1 MDLQK
6 RVTCGLAQRPAT
18 GDWLI
23 SYGYATSKHGGI
35 NMATRL
41 ADFPCSPSATLLS
54 WPAYPKAVPPHLLGD
69 PFGDF
74 PLSSLDPQLPEG
86 KDDAY

>member
-1 MDLQK
+1 
-6 RVTCGLAQRPAT
+6 
-18 GDWLI
+18 
-23 SYGYATSKHGGI
+23 
-35 NMATRL
+35 MATLL
-41 ADFPCSPSATLLS
+41 ADFPCSHRATLLS